1 MRKYITITLLA
12 LFIGSGLSA
21 QVSETKQLSADI
33 EKLVQLKLI
42 LDNMI
47 KGYSILSK
55 GYNTI
60 SDISKGNFN
69 LHKEYLDA
77 LWTVSA
83 AIANDK
89 RITLILVNQSKVV
102 TEYATAWKMIAAS
115 QLSATDL
122 SIIRSQYLQLLDQ
135 SVSAIEELYMIIHSG
150 KLRMSDAERLAAIGV
165 IDGDMTATLK
175 EVRNLTENVLALN
188 AGKSQAQKDTK
199 NLKAIYGTKN

>member
-175 EVRNLTENVLALN
+175 EVRNLTQNVLALN

>member
-188 AGKSQAQKDTK
+188 AGKSQAQQDTK